1 LAIGERIL
9 GADDPEMA
17 QTYNSIAGVY
27 YKQGDYAHAMEY
39 SQKSLAIRE
48 LFFGTWHPEIAV
60 SYQNIGRLY
69 YKMEDYANALE
80 YTTKANNIYLK
91 TFGPDHEQSQKTTMM
106 ISYLKALA
114 GK

>member
-1 LAIGERIL
+1 MAIGERLL
-9 GADDPEMA
+9 GADDPEVA

-39 SQKSLAIRE
+39 SQKSLSIRK

-69 YKMEDYANALE
+69 YKMEDYVNALE

-91 TFGPDHEQSQKTTMM
+91 TFGPDHEESQKTTMM
-106 ISYLKALA
+106 ISHLKALA